1 MTYTETIGKIAGKV
15 WHHLNDHGKTSL
27 SGLEKAV
34 KAPRGVVF
42 MAIGWLAREGNWS
55 SPRRTARPRSGCERA
70 RTSAGSGYRRR
81 NRSM

>member
-42 MAIGWLAREGNWS
+42 MAIGWLAREGKLEF
-55 SPRRTARPRSGCERA
+55 AQE
-70 RTSAGSGYRRR
+70 
-81 NRSM
+81 NRSTQVWLREG